1 MAGFFDLTD
10 PDNAALLGLASG
22 LLQAGAPSRLPVP
35 LGAALGRGLATGLD
49 AGMAAQHLR
58 QSAALRQRLAA
69 AGVLPLAGA
78 GDDNAA
84 LWPIAW
90 GGPAAR

>member
-35 LGAALGRGLATGLD
+35 LGAALGRGLQD
-49 AGMAAQHLR
+49 AINVELGR
-58 QSAALRQRLAA
+58 RLAQA
-69 AGVLPLAGA
+69 TALSRRGLSGVPPLASFGR
-78 GDDNAA
+78 A
-84 LWPIAW
+84 LGSRRVTP
-90 GGPAAR
+90 